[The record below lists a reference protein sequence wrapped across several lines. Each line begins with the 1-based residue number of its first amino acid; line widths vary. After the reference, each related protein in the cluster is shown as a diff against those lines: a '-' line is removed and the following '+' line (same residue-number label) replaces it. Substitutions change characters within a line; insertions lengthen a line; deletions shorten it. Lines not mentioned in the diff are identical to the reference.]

1 MPLLNTSRIASAFA
15 LAAKVHENQKR
26 RGHFNFLHLAPD
38 GRCLAGARLGRLGRA
53 VHRDAPS

>member
-26 RGHFNFLHLAPD
+26 K
-38 GRCLAGARLGRLGRA
+38 GRFINIGTK
-53 VHRDAPS
+53 